1 LAARQPQLKT
11 GWVAPPLE
19 GTAAGGDPFRLA
31 DLRQRPVLVE
41 FHRGTW

>member
-1 LAARQPQLKT
+1 MPKQPSLQP

-19 GTAAGGDPFRLA
+19 GTTAAGEPFRLA
-31 DLRQRPVLVE
+31 DLQPRVALVE